1 VYNHIVGEQIELNL
15 LTFNGKIILFLN

>member
-15 LTFNGKIILFLN
+15 LTFNGKIILFLD